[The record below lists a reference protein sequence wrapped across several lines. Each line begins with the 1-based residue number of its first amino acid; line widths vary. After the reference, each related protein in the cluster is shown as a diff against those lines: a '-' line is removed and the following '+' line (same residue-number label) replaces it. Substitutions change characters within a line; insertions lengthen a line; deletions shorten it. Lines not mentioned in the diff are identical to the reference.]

1 MNLKIL
7 SIAIECLLL
16 MLLICGNYCQK
27 QANDQN
33 KERDF
38 FIKFHINYSKSFDQ
52 SYAFF
57 DHTNINRSASLVFA
71 INIEIVAF
79 ALY

>member
-1 MNLKIL
+1 MHLMIL

-16 MLLICGNYCQK
+16 MLLVCGNYCQK

-38 FIKFHINYSKSFDQ
+38 FIKFHINFDILNHLIKVMHFLITRT
-52 SYAFF
+52 SIGV
-57 DHTNINRSASLVFA
+57 HP
-71 INIEIVAF
+71 
-79 ALY
+79 